1 MGNTIVVAKNLP
13 SPTLAGEERDLNAFN
28 PDFPLALYCGC
39 ATRLMENLGSMKT
52 GKGHCGCNAP
62 FQREVD

>member
-39 ATRLMENLGSMKT
+39 ATRLMKNLG
-52 GKGHCGCNAP
+52 
-62 FQREVD
+62 